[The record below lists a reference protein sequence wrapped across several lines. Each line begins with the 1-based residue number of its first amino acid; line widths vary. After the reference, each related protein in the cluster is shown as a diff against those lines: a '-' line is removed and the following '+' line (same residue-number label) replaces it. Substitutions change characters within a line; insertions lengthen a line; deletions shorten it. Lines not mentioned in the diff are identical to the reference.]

1 MSITIGTTNTG
12 NVCRL
17 AFKHPNSFAAMLGV
31 EVDIVRH
38 YSTLLTL
45 ITTPGVEIDADA
57 WDKYCNDHLDTYYY
71 NNEKYSWLL
80 HTPTVCILLLLYLC
94 IYLS

>member
-1 MSITIGTTNTG
+1 
-12 NVCRL
+12 
-17 AFKHPNSFAAMLGV
+17 MLGV
-31 EVDIVRH
+31 EVEIVRH

-57 WDKYCNDHLDTYYY
+57 WDKYCNDHLDTFYY

-80 HTPTVCILLLLYLC
+80 HTPTVCILLLLYL
-94 IYLS
+94 YLRMYILKLVRYLYQKNEN